1 MIKAVLTDL
10 DGVVRKWDPEIIQQ
24 AEAAAGLPRDALP
37 STAFEPDLLLRAI
50 TGRISDAG
58 WRTEVAERLRLRF
71 PDADAAEAV
80 RLWSLSPGE
89 IDTDVL
95 DLLRQ
100 CRECASLVLITN
112 ATTRLESDLKRLG
125 ISRTFDHIVNSSSI
139 GHAKPHPGI
148 FYAALDLLSVKP
160 GEALFIDDKIGNV
173 DAATGIGI
181 HGYHYATHDGLKCE
195 LESCILPE

>member
-24 AEAAAGLPRDALP
+24 AETAAGLPRDALP
-37 STAFEPDLLLRAI
+37 STAFESDLLLRAI

-95 DLLRQ
+95 ELLQR
-100 CRECASLVLITN
+100 CRECAGLVLVTN

-125 ISRTFDHIVNSSSI
+125 IRRTFDHIINSSSI

-148 FYAALDLLSVKP
+148 FNAALDLLSVNP
-160 GEALFIDDKIGNV
+160 GEALFIDDKIENV

-181 HGYHYATHDGLKCE
+181 HGYHYTTLDGLKCE
-195 LESCILPE
+195 LESYILPE

>member
-24 AEAAAGLPRDALP
+24 AETAAGLPRDALP
-37 STAFEPDLLLRAI
+37 STAFESDLLLRAI

-95 DLLRQ
+95 ELLQR
-100 CRECASLVLITN
+100 CHECASLVLITN

-139 GHAKPHPGI
+139 GHAKPRPEI
-148 FYAALDLLSVKP
+148 FNAALNLLTIKP
-160 GEALFIDDKIGNV
+160 GEALFIDDKTENV

-181 HGYHYATHDGLKCE
+181 NGHHYTTLDGLKRE
-195 LESCILPE
+195 LKRYNLPG

>member
-10 DGVVRKWDPEIIQQ
+10 DGVVRKWDFEIIQQ
-24 AEAAAGLPRDALP
+24 AETAAGLPCDALP
-37 STAFEPDLLLRAI
+37 STAFEPDLLVRAI
-50 TGRISDAG
+50 TGRISDAS
-58 WRTEVAERLRLRF
+58 WRTEVAERLQLRF

-95 DLLRQ
+95 ELLQR
-100 CRECASLVLITN
+100 CRVCASLVLITN

-148 FYAALDLLSVKP
+148 FNAALNRLSIKAH
-160 GEALFIDDKIGNV
+160 EALFVDDKAENV
-173 DAATGIGI
+173 YAAAELGINGYQFTTVESLKTTLAK
-181 HGYHYATHDGLKCE
+181 HGLSG
-195 LESCILPE
+195 